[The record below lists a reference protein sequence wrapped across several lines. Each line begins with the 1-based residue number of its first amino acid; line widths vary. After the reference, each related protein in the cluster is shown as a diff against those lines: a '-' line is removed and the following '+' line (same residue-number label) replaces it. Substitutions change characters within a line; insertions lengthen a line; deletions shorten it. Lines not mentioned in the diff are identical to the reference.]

1 MAACTFFGHGNSP
14 ERIRAKLRETITAL
28 ILDKNVDMF
37 YVGNHGHFDSM
48 VRSILRELQTAYP
61 QIGYAVVLA
70 YMPGKPA
77 EGEDYSDTMLPEGI
91 ERVPKRFAISW
102 RNNWMLERSD
112 YVVAYV
118 THSWGGAAQFVE
130 KAERHG
136 CKVIDIGV
144 DT

>member
-1 MAACTFFGHGNSP
+1 MAACTFFGHHDCP
-14 ERIRAKLRETITAL
+14 EYIRPKLCETIIDL
-28 ILDKNVDMF
+28 ILNENVDMF

-48 VRSILRELQTAYP
+48 VRSILRELQMAYP

-70 YMPGKPA
+70 YMPGKSA

-102 RNNWMLERSD
+102 RNNWMLEHSD

-118 THSWGGAAQFVE
+118 THSWGGAVQFVE
-130 KAERHG
+130 KAEKRG
-136 CKVIDIGV
+136 QKVIYI
-144 DT
+144 

>member
-1 MAACTFFGHGNSP
+1 MGHYSCTFFGHHDCP
-14 ERIRAKLRETITAL
+14 EHIRPKLREAIIEL
-28 ILDKNVDMF
+28 ILNENVDMF
-37 YVGNHGHFDSM
+37 YVGNHGHFDSLM
-48 VRSILRELQTAYP
+48 HSILRELQTAYP

-77 EGEDYSDTMLPEGI
+77 EGEYYLDTMLPEGI

-102 RNNWMLERSD
+102 RNNWMLEHSD

-130 KAERHG
+130 KAKKRG
-136 CKVIDIGV
+136 RKVIYI
-144 DT
+144 